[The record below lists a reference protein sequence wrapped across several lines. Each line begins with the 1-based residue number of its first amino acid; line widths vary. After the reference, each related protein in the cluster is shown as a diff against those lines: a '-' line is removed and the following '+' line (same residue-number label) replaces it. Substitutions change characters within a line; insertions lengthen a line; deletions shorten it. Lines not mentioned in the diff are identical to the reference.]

1 MLSIWKSLDN
11 LLGES
16 DELLDSWL
24 HPSKALGIEQKHEK
38 DGTLTV
44 TVELPGVEEVDIN
57 VEVSPK
63 GFVVTVKGQKN
74 TKTSSYSVVKSFLV
88 ADHYDANLVKAELKN
103 GIVTLTVP
111 GKALP
116 PAKEVKKIPVTIKK

>member
-11 LLGES
+11 LFEEHDG
-16 DELLDSWL
+16 LLDSWL
-24 HPSKALGIEQKHEK
+24 HPTKSVGIEQKHEK

-44 TVELPGVEEVDIN
+44 TVELPGVEEADVN

-63 GFVVTVKGQKN
+63 GFVTVKGQKS

-88 ADHYDANLVKAELKN
+88 ADDYDANLVKAELKN
-103 GIVTLTVP
+103 GVVTLTVP
-111 GKALP
+111 GKPLP
-116 PAKEVKKIPVTIKK
+116 PAKEVKKIPVTVKK